1 MEELLDLDK
10 QLFLT
15 FSKDLFSK
23 FQVIENKRFDLKK
36 LDSLKNIDLLTAKS
50 NLDEAYFLLCLDKR
64 KIRQNS
70 KKEITKNSKCKTD
83 NEKLFVNLLELL
95 NDIDILDGSDLSE
108 KIIKSTYLKLK
119 EGVGESNK
127 SVVGVSSRFSKAM
140 ESLLAPYPTETSSL
154 LASLLKQLKISS
166 RHKENNMLLTSI
178 VFVGCFLAISPFE
191 FYNVSMSLLLLDCLL
206 YKFGYDFMSYRS
218 LSRFIYK
225 DKKEFNRIYK
235 QLKNSYKQNKLN
247 VSEFVLFIL
256 STLGDIY
263 SSLSYS
269 YSLIL
274 EKNKSQDKIYTL
286 IKESKSPV
294 SKEDIEETLFIYSKT
309 TIEKSLGELCSQN
322 KIRLINFG
330 RYSTYV
336 LSSSSSS
343 IFIF

>member
-1 MEELLDLDK
+1 MIVK
-10 QLFLT
+10 Y
-15 FSKDLFSK
+15 
-23 FQVIENKRFDLKK
+23 KK
-36 LDSLKNIDLLTAKS
+36 
-50 NLDEAYFLLCLDKR
+50 
-64 KIRQNS
+64 
-70 KKEITKNSKCKTD
+70 
-83 NEKLFVNLLELL
+83 
-95 NDIDILDGSDLSE
+95 
-108 KIIKSTYLKLK
+108 
-119 EGVGESNK
+119 
-127 SVVGVSSRFSKAM
+127 
-140 ESLLAPYPTETSSL
+140 
-154 LASLLKQLKISS
+154 LLKQLKLSS

-178 VFVGCFLAISPFE
+178 VFIGCFLAISPFE

-235 QLKNSYKQNKLN
+235 QLRNAYKQNKLN

-336 LSSSSSS
+336 SSSSSSS